1 MLETLTAFVT
11 ALWFGA
17 AVFHTIL
24 AIKSERERILLPAVL
39 ALVATTG
46 GVFMLLSR

>member
-1 MLETLTAFVT
+1 MLDTLTAFVT
-11 ALWFGA
+11 ALSFGA

-24 AIKSERERILLPAVL
+24 AIKSERERLLFPAVL
-39 ALVATTG
+39 ALLMTTA